1 MNRILN
7 AAKLDF
13 YAARSSL
20 MLSALMFILAIAIG
34 AATKQP
40 MITMVLVMVFATYSG
55 GTVFSTHEK
64 NHGDKLY
71 GILPLKKTEM
81 IAGRYL
87 YALVISIPSIV
98 IAGVLGRAIAGIL
111 NITVDSATFW
121 IALALAFVYYC
132 FSVGVSYPIYF
143 KFTFAKAYIFT
154 MLPLYLVVLAVM
166 LITRK
171 SNYLNN
177 LSQFINFFNNRTYLA
192 PILGI
197 VGGLLLLVVS
207 MWISNLIYKRK
218 EI

>member
-40 MITMVLVMVFATYSG
+40 IITMVLVMVFATYLG

-64 NHGDKLY
+64 NHSDKLY

-87 YALVISIPSIV
+87 YALVISVPSIV
-98 IAGVLGRAIAGIL
+98 IAGVLGWAISIIL
-111 NITVDSATFW
+111 NIAIDSATFW
-121 IALALAFVYYC
+121 IALSLAFVYYC
-132 FSVGVSYPIYF
+132 FSVGISYPIYF

-192 PILGI
+192 PIFGI
-197 VGGLLLLVVS
+197 LGGLLLLAVS
-207 MWISNLIYKRK
+207 AWIANLIYTRK